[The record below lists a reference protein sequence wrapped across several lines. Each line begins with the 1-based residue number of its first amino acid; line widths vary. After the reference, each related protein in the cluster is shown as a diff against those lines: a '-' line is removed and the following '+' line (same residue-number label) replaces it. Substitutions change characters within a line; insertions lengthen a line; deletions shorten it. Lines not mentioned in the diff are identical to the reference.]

1 MLEYDEEERA
11 DFQSLKV
18 AMPDYKEICE
28 FFYQMKHGLL
38 EEEDEGSF
46 NDFSQE
52 NQDFQFA
59 PNENYEL
66 PEKYIRN

>member
-1 MLEYDEEERA
+1 
-11 DFQSLKV
+11 
-18 AMPDYKEICE
+18 MPDYKDVCD
-28 FFYQMKHGLL
+28 FFYKAKHGMLQ
-38 EEEDEGSF
+38 EEEDDEGSF

-66 PEKYIRN
+66 P